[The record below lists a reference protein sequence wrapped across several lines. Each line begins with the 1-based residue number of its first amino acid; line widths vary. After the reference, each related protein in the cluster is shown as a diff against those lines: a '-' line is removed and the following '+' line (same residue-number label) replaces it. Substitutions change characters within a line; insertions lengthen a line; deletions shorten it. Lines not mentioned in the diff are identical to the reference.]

1 MDPNQ
6 SLDPEPGDL
15 SSVLLQPLLPEASV
29 PQCWTSSEV
38 HKETPLEHEAD
49 SASLHSPGSQE
60 DGLQFTSRT
69 LEVQMDIR
77 PEMMRK
83 PPGPGDC
90 PEGKAPDL
98 DLQRPHKFRE
108 HFFSSI
114 AAGDLEAVREQ
125 LQEILRHNL
134 KLSDQELREEV
145 TGKTCLMKALLRSQ
159 DKSEKAVEDMVMLL
173 LHHAQDSGDLPK
185 LLNASYT
192 DKFYCGQ
199 TALHIAIERGL
210 KVIVERLVEWGADVR
225 ARATGLFFQPNPI
238 TEDCFYFGEYPLSLA
253 ACTCQPDMV
262 RFLMARADSDLARTQ
277 DTFGNTVLHAL
288 VLRAQ
293 NQLVMVKMYL
303 LVLELSEERRLRDG
317 TASMSHLEKVRNL
330 QGLTPLQ
337 LAAKEGQLELFQ
349 CILTRELSL
358 GHAMT
363 YLGRRFCEWSY
374 GPISCSLYDL
384 SELDTTEPNSALKM
398 VAFHPDMEKASDLL
412 AVEPLRSLLQ
422 AKWASFAGALFAVST
437 AWYLSYIGLFTALT
451 AQRPGMEGSQESPG
465 PAQSKSPWR
474 ISGQVYVFL
483 SAVAMIVKTGL
494 DINWMRPFQ
503 LRPFLLKS
511 YFHVLCL
518 LQASLVLCSLG
529 LSWARAETVAAV
541 QSPALVLGW
550 FNLLYYSRGF
560 KLTGIYTVVLQKMIL
575 HDVARFLLVYV
586 VFLVGFASALSA
598 LSGPCPGPDHCPYDS
613 VGNASGSLFKLTLGL
628 GDLSGPE
635 HSSFPGFFLFVLI
648 IYVILTSVLLL
659 NMLIALMS
667 ETATE
672 VSSRNEKIWQVQ
684 RAITILD
691 MERCLPMAWRQRL
704 LRNKVLRDQKVG
716 LTPSQEDDLR
726 TCLRVNEEDWEKANV
741 VARGQFMG
749 IHEDPSVFP
758 GMEK

>member
-1 MDPNQ
+1 MGQ
-6 SLDPEPGDL
+6 GAAGREGIGRGSR
-15 SSVLLQPLLPEASV
+15 
-29 PQCWTSSEV
+29 
-38 HKETPLEHEAD
+38 
-49 SASLHSPGSQE
+49 SQE
-60 DGLQFTSRT
+60 LGDNGLPY
-69 LEVQMDIR
+69 R
-77 PEMMRK
+77 PEVVCK
-83 PPGPGDC
+83 SWGDC
-90 PEGKAPDL
+90 PDGKVPDL
-98 DLQRPHKFRE
+98 DLQRPDKFRK

-114 AAGDLEAVREQ
+114 AAGDLEAVRKQ
-125 LQEILRHNL
+125 LEEILRHKL
-134 KLSDQELREEV
+134 KLSGPELLEEV

-159 DKSEKAVEDMVMLL
+159 DKKEKAVEDMVMLL
-173 LHHAQDSGDLPK
+173 LHHAQDSGDLPE

-192 DKFYCGQ
+192 DKVYRGQ

-210 KVIVERLVEWGADVR
+210 KDIVKRLVEWGADLQ
-225 ARATGLFFQPNPI
+225 ARATGLFFHPNPVS
-238 TEDCFYFGEYPLSLA
+238 EDCFYFGEYPLSLA

-262 RFLMARADSDLARTQ
+262 RFLMSRGSSDLARAQ
-277 DTFGNTVLHAL
+277 DTFKNTVLHVL
-288 VLRAQ
+288 VLRARNLQ
-293 NQLVMVKMYL
+293 EMVSMYH
-303 LVLELSEERRLRDG
+303 LVLELSEKKQLSDR
-317 TASMSHLEKVRNL
+317 TASMNHLEKIRNL

-337 LAAKEGQLELFQ
+337 LAAKEGQFELFH
-349 CILTRELSL
+349 CILNRELSP
-358 GHAMT
+358 GHMMA
-363 YLGRRFCEWSY
+363 YLGRKFCEWSY

-384 SELDTTEPNSALKM
+384 SEVDTTEPNSALKM

-412 AVEPLRSLLQ
+412 VVEPLRSLLQ
-422 AKWASFAGALFAVST
+422 AKWASFAGALFAIST

-465 PAQSKSPWR
+465 PTQSESPWR
-474 ISGQVYVFL
+474 IWGQVYVFL

-494 DINWMRPFQ
+494 DINWMRPFR
-503 LRPFLLKS
+503 LAPFLLQS

-518 LQASLVLCSLG
+518 FQAGLVLCSLG
-529 LSWARAETVAAV
+529 LSWGRAETAAVV

-586 VFLVGFASALSA
+586 VFLLGFASALSA

-613 VGNASGSLFKLTLGL
+613 VGNASGALFKLTLGL

-704 LRNKVLRDQKVG
+704 LRDKILRDQKVG
-716 LTPSQEDDLR
+716 LTPSQDDDLR
-726 TCLRVNEEDWEKANV
+726 TCLRVNEEEWKKANV

>member
-1 MDPNQ
+1 MDLDE

-15 SSVLLQPLLPEASV
+15 SSVLLQPLLPEASLA
-29 PQCWTSSEV
+29 QCRNVSEV
-38 HKETPLEHEAD
+38 QEETSLECEVD
-49 SASLHSPGSQE
+49 SSSLHSPG
-60 DGLQFTSRT
+60 RT
-69 LEVQMDIR
+69 ETAQ
-77 PEMMRK
+77 K
-83 PPGPGDC
+83 PPAQGLDC
-90 PEGKAPDL
+90 PDSKAPDP
-98 DLQRPHKFRE
+98 DLWKPNKFRE
-108 HFFSSI
+108 RFFSSI

-125 LQEILRHNL
+125 LQEILRRDL
-134 KLSDQELREEV
+134 KLSGPTLREEV

-159 DKSEKAVEDMVMLL
+159 DKSEKDVLDMVMLL
-173 LHHAQDSGDLPK
+173 LQHALGYEELPK

-210 KVIVERLVEWGADVR
+210 KDVVQQLVELGADLQ

-238 TEDCFYFGEYPLSLA
+238 KEDCFYFGEYPLSLA

-262 RFLMARADSDLARTQ
+262 RFLMTQADSDLARAQ
-277 DTFGNTVLHAL
+277 DTFENTVLHAL
-288 VLRAQ
+288 VLRAR
-293 NQLVMVKMYL
+293 NHPGMVDMYDI
-303 LVLELSEERRLRDG
+303 VLELSEERRLKDG
-317 TASMSHLEKVRNL
+317 TASTSHLEKVRNL

-349 CILTRELSL
+349 RILTRELPL
-358 GHAMT
+358 GHPT
-363 YLGRRFCEWSY
+363 PHLGRRFCEWTY

-384 SELDTTEPNSALKM
+384 SEVDTTEPSSVLKT
-398 VAFHPDMEKASDLL
+398 VVFYPDMEKASDLL
-412 AVEPLRSLLQ
+412 EVEPLQSLLQ
-422 AKWASFAGALFAVST
+422 AKWASFAGVLFAIST

-474 ISGQVYVFL
+474 ILGQVYIFL
-483 SAVAMIVKTGL
+483 SAVGMMVKTGL
-494 DINWMRPFQ
+494 DINWMRPFR
-503 LRPFLLKS
+503 LGTFLLKS

-518 LQASLVLCSLG
+518 FQAGLVLCSLG
-529 LSWARAETVAAV
+529 LSWVGAETVAV
-541 QSPALVLGW
+541 MQSMALVLGW

-598 LSGPCPGPDHCPYDS
+598 LSGACPGPDHCPYDS

-667 ETATE
+667 QTATE
-672 VSSRNEKIWQVQ
+672 VSSRDEKIWQVQ

-704 LRNKVLRDQKVG
+704 LRDKVLRDQKVG

-726 TCLRVNEEDWEKANV
+726 MCLRVNEEEWRKANV
-741 VARGQFMG
+741 LARGQFMG

-758 GMEK
+758 GMEKQK